1 MLLLATPAWQT
12 AAPTCLL
19 AAVFYREGLQEATQD
34 WTEEETRTDLLTPR
48 AEHLAALGVRRW
60 HAAGYRGQ
68 GVKIAVLDSGF
79 RGYHEFLGRGLP
91 DRILGRSWREDRDL
105 EARNSLHGVLCAEI
119 LHALA
124 PQAELL
130 FCNWEQ
136 DRPDQFL
143 QAVRW
148 ARAQGASVLTCS
160 LIMPSWSDGE
170 GGGIVHE
177 RLARLLRSKG
187 GRDQA
192 LFFASAGNTAQ
203 RHWSGRYRDD
213 SSGPHQ
219 WRPGRCDNELMPWG
233 NALVS
238 VEACWRSGASYR
250 ISIIDQAAGQEVDYE
265 LHDSNGRS
273 CALAR
278 FLPQRGHIYSV
289 RLHLIRG
296 QPGFFHLVAL
306 GARLQYSNP
315 RGSIPFPADG
325 AAAIAVGAVSHD
337 GRHLPYSSCGPEP
350 HSPKPDLVAP
360 VPFASLCRAQPFTGT
375 SAAAPQAAALA
386 ALVWCKHPDWSAA
399 QVRQALFTSAR
410 DLGPPGPDCETGF
423 GMIALP

>member
-1 MLLLATPAWQT
+1 
-12 AAPTCLL
+12 
-19 AAVFYREGLQEATQD
+19 
-34 WTEEETRTDLLTPR
+34 
-48 AEHLAALGVRRW
+48 
-60 HAAGYRGQ
+60 
-68 GVKIAVLDSGF
+68 
-79 RGYHEFLGRGLP
+79 
-91 DRILGRSWREDRDL
+91 
-105 EARNSLHGVLCAEI
+105 
-119 LHALA
+119 
-124 PQAELL
+124 
-130 FCNWEQ
+130 
-136 DRPDQFL
+136 
-143 QAVRW
+143 
-148 ARAQGASVLTCS
+148 
-160 LIMPSWSDGE
+160 
-170 GGGIVHE
+170 
-177 RLARLLRSKG
+177 
-187 GRDQA
+187 
-192 LFFASAGNTAQ
+192 
-203 RHWSGRYRDD
+203 
-213 SSGPHQ
+213 
-219 WRPGRCDNELMPWG
+219 
-233 NALVS
+233 
-238 VEACWRSGASYR
+238 
-250 ISIIDQAAGQEVDYE
+250 
-265 LHDSNGRS
+265 LHDRNGRS

-325 AAAIAVGAVSHD
+325 TAAIAVGAVSHD

-410 DLGPPGPDCETGF
+410 DLGSPGPDCETGF